1 MNNEALNE
9 WMEDSTDINQI
20 QAKVDKAMTPKEKAE
35 ELIKKYSNLT
45 ITSHIVYFAQVEHF
59 AKQCAL
65 IAVDE
70 LIESFNSIYDASIR
84 NIEKYSGA
92 KYGMKDYWKEVK
104 QEIEKL

>member
-1 MNNEALNE
+1 
-9 WMEDSTDINQI
+9 
-20 QAKVDKAMTPKEKAE
+20 MTTQEKAA
-35 ELIKKYSNLT
+35 ELVDSFYQTTPNECFVNEPIGIAGRYKAWNQS
-45 ITSHIVYFAQVEHF
+45 
-59 AKQCAL
+59 KQCAL

-92 KYGMKDYWKEVK
+92 KYGMKDYWEEVK

>member
-1 MNNEALNE
+1 
-9 WMEDSTDINQI
+9 
-20 QAKVDKAMTPKEKAE
+20 MTPKEKAL
-35 ELIKKYSNLT
+35 ELVQKYFKAN
-45 ITSHIVYFAQVEHF
+45 HQPYGFKD

-92 KYGMKDYWKEVK
+92 QYGMRDYWESVK

>member
-1 MNNEALNE
+1 
-9 WMEDSTDINQI
+9 
-20 QAKVDKAMTPKEKAE
+20 MTPKEKAI
-35 ELIKKYSNLT
+35 EL
-45 ITSHIVYFAQVEHF
+45 VEDMHDAPETGYNEH
-59 AKQCAL
+59 AKVCAL

-92 KYGMKDYWKEVK
+92 KYGMKDYWQEVK

>member
-1 MNNEALNE
+1 
-9 WMEDSTDINQI
+9 
-20 QAKVDKAMTPKEKAE
+20 MTPKEKAI
-35 ELIKKYSNLT
+35 ELVQKYFKAN
-45 ITSHIVYFAQVEHF
+45 HQPYGFKD

-70 LIESFNSIYDASIR
+70 LIESFNSIYNASIR

-92 KYGMKDYWKEVK
+92 QYGMRDYWESVK